1 MHSVILYFG
10 SFNPVHRGHIALA
23 EEERLA
29 MVRLAAAASRYS
41 RRMRAC
47 DVEFSLPRPSYTVD
61 TLSVLTERYPDTTF
75 SLLVGSD
82 IPGQITQW
90 KEWRKLLDNYKIYV
104 YPRRGYPAPAADCG
118 FTVLEGAPFEDY
130 SSTEVRTALTEGGG
144 DDGSGCCQRVYQN
157 TGIMEYRQEIERLT
171 AAIEASPEDMT
182 LYAERGKIHFRAHDF
197 GSALND
203 FNRVLLAE
211 EHNEEIRQ
219 YVKMINE
226 ILEFRYNDIYNP

>member
-10 SFNPVHRGHIALA
+10 SFNPVHKGHMAVAEWILEQGLCNEVWFVVSPQNPLKRDGSLIG

-90 KEWRKLLDNYKIYV
+90 KDCADGG
-104 YPRRGYPAPAADCG
+104 RRRRY
-118 FTVLEGAPFEDY
+118 
-130 SSTEVRTALTEGGG
+130 
-144 DDGSGCCQRVYQN
+144 GSGCCQRVYQN
-157 TGIMEYRQEIERLT
+157 TGIMEHRQEIERLT